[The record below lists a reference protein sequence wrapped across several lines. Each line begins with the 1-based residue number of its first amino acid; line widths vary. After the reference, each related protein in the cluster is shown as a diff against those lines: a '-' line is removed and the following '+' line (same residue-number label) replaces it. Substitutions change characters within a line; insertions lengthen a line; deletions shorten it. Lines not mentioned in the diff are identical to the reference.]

1 MWLPI
6 GAPWAEHLVDQCCA
20 VPGGA
25 HDDAVDV
32 GALFGRA
39 QDQMLN
45 APGAARPEER
55 EPVLTPLTYEWH
67 ERMMRQEAADKA
79 RLREEF
85 E

>member
-1 MWLPI
+1 
-6 GAPWAEHLVDQCCA
+6 
-20 VPGGA
+20 
-25 HDDAVDV
+25 
-32 GALFGRA
+32 
-39 QDQMLN
+39 MLN

-55 EPVLTPLTYEWH
+55 EPTLTPLTYEWH